1 MFILLGLFIGFVA
14 AIPLGPVNVFVVS
27 QTLKHDFFHGF
38 LAGLTTSIMDTV
50 YCLVALVGLSRF
62 TFNPTPYI
70 GWMKGG
76 ATILL
81 IGLGW
86 RLIRQARKAE
96 SPALEE
102 NPLIKSSR
110 PIIGVV
116 LLYISNPTLYAF
128 WIAAAGTATAH
139 HVVSNRG
146 WIPVLFAL
154 ACGLGSMIW
163 YLLLVR
169 YVAKHQDKIRPAT
182 FKKILII
189 MGIVLIGFGI
199 YTFGTIFI
207 H

>member
-1 MFILLGLFIGFVA
+1 MFILLGLFIGFAA

-38 LAGLTTSIMDTV
+38 LAGLTTAIMDTI

-62 TFNPTPYI
+62 TFDYTPYI
-70 GWMKGG
+70 GWMKGV

-81 IGLGW
+81 VGLGW
-86 RLIRQARKAE
+86 RLIRRGEKSE
-96 SPALEE
+96 SPAMDES
-102 NPLIKSSR
+102 PLIKSSR

-139 HVVSNRG
+139 HVVGTHG
-146 WIPVLFAL
+146 WLPVAFAVS
-154 ACGLGSMIW
+154 CGLGSMIW

-169 YVAKHQDKIRPAT
+169 YVAKHQHKIRPAA
-182 FKKILII
+182 FRKLLVI
-189 MGIVLIGFGI
+189 MGIALIGFGL
-199 YTFGTIFI
+199 YTFATIFI